1 MDSTSTGCIIAL
13 LAIPVVIVAQIV
25 NGREKRRA
33 RRELYEHFGNVLQ
46 EKGFLIDNKAIF
58 EDIALYVDDQLHC
71 IAIKTNDSSNP
82 IFVSYNELI
91 NVEFVDN
98 GDGGSHG
105 SIGGA
110 IAGGVLFGG
119 IGALVGL
126 SMGSSG
132 KCTLM
137 QVRMQVNN
145 VTQPEIILNFIT
157 SEIARSDEKYK
168 QAFLAAKDFCGLLTY
183 AINNRNISNATNN
196 IG

>member
-13 LAIPVVIVAQIV
+13 MAIPVVIVAQIV
-25 NGREKRRA
+25 NGREKKRA
-33 RRELYEHFGNVLQ
+33 RRESYEHVDNVLQ
-46 EKGFLIDNKAIF
+46 EKGFKIDNKAIF
-58 EDIALYVDDQLHC
+58 EDIALYIDDQHHY
-71 IAIKTNDSSNP
+71 IAIKTHDSSSP
-82 IFVSYNELI
+82 IIISYIEII

-145 VTQPEIILNFIT
+145 ITRPEIILNFIT

-168 QAFLAAKDFCGLLTY
+168 QAFLAAKDFCGLLNY
-183 AINNRNISNATNN
+183 AINNKNISNATNS